1 MSTQNENVNTVEQY
15 EQNEKSEKKLM
26 NKTKKELINIIFRK
40 DDTERN
46 LRKEKADIELDFNKA
61 KEMIIKKDTII
72 INKNSII
79 KNLENEVK
87 VKNNVICSDRDELSN
102 LREQYENMKSQS
114 TSRGVWNVVFCIVI
128 VIGLIL
134 HFVF

>member
-1 MSTQNENVNTVEQY
+1 MSTQSENANTVEQY

-61 KEMIIKKDTII
+61 KEMISKKDTV
-72 INKNSII
+72 INNLNKDI
-79 KNLENEVK
+79 KGTEDALFKEQ
-87 VKNNVICSDRDELSN
+87 KNNAGLESSIDNLTTENAELILKN
-102 LREQYENMKSQS
+102 KKLFTYAFVE
-114 TSRGVWNVVFCIVI
+114 GII
-128 VIGLIL
+128 VIGLVIL
-134 HFVF
+134 CLCL

>member
-1 MSTQNENVNTVEQY
+1 MSTKNENANTVEQY
-15 EQNEKSEKKLM
+15 EQNEKGEKKLM
-26 NKTKKELINIIFRK
+26 NKTKKELISIIFRK

-72 INKNSII
+72 TNKDSII

-87 VKNNVICSDRDELSN
+87 VKNNIICGDKDELIS
-102 LREQYENMKSQS
+102 LQEQYNDIRSQS
-114 TSRGVWNVVFCIVI
+114 TRRGVWNIVFCIVI